1 MGHIRLGVLPKSKKW
16 DRVVEELRLGADV
29 SEIASATAA
38 AAETSLE
45 NASADPTFLHAFWLL
60 TQIPLAT
67 RGPEFIEDLRRLGVT
82 VSVPPGLMDLLAGFS
97 AAVDQNARARGG
109 RTDLGEM
116 AQMAAVESLA
126 AMVGPML
133 PSLFRPSP
141 EEVQRAIGRFGSGD
155 RFSALAREFFARLTQ
170 RTLDYY
176 LSRELSAHIGPD
188 ERFADD
194 GERAIFDAA
203 LNQHCREAS
212 RIVEAFAGGW
222 YGKNVYHG
230 DGLTP
235 EAVKRFAPVAFK
247 KIRAELRKR
256 RDAHT

>member
-16 DRVVEELRLGADV
+16 NRVVDELRLGADV

-45 NASADPTFLHAFWLL
+45 NASADPAFLHAFWLL
-60 TQIPLAT
+60 TQIPLAA

-126 AMVGPML
+126 AMVGRVL
-133 PSLFRPSP
+133 P
-141 EEVQRAIGRFGSGD
+141 
-155 RFSALAREFFARLTQ
+155 FA
-170 RTLDYY
+170 
-176 LSRELSAHIGPD
+176 
-188 ERFADD
+188 
-194 GERAIFDAA
+194 
-203 LNQHCREAS
+203 
-212 RIVEAFAGGW
+212 V
-222 YGKNVYHG
+222 
-230 DGLTP
+230 
-235 EAVKRFAPVAFK
+235 
-247 KIRAELRKR
+247 
-256 RDAHT
+256 

>member
-16 DRVVEELRLGADV
+16 NRVVEELRLGADV

-60 TQIPLAT
+60 TQIPLAA

-155 RFSALAREFFARLTQ
+155 RFSVLAREFFARLTQ

-176 LSRELSAHIGPD
+176 LSRELSAHIGQD

-194 GERAIFDAA
+194 RERAIFDAA
-203 LNQHCREAS
+203 ALVSSPAANFR
-212 RIVEAFAGGW
+212 
-222 YGKNVYHG
+222 
-230 DGLTP
+230 T
-235 EAVKRFAPVAFK
+235 
-247 KIRAELRKR
+247 
-256 RDAHT
+256 